1 MELPERTVETALVE
15 RVTPAGTRD
24 LLYSLSARKLLSM
37 APDEWGH
44 LRDRASEH
52 RQDPGRGL
60 SIRCLQCGE
69 PLFIGARRR
78 GTRNLPLFSHH
89 ANARTPC
96 PWNTGQGLSPDQ
108 VRALQY
114 DEHQESELHARL
126 CRVLESAAKADPR
139 CIGSAV
145 NTYRKP
151 EMHGRG
157 RYPDVLVQWSHRSE
171 TAFEVQLARTQQPEV
186 AGREIHYGNEGVNL
200 IWVLHGLDLDSDQ
213 LPQSF
218 EDIIRR
224 QRGNAF
230 VMDQAALEAS
240 NELGTVVLSC
250 RLRRNDGGFEPP
262 RLVTLDRLTYPGH
275 GLPFLE
281 DRVSAPLMERSREV
295 RRRWH
300 RALSRFPDGE
310 WRRRRRVPEGL
321 RGEIADWKR
330 RYGSMSTSSEDE
342 GDFFL
347 CVLVAFALSIAAHA
361 ANPGSRLSYVTKSV
375 PTAHLINLIMQ
386 RENLGMQQYALIVRY
401 LIDNT
406 RLRGVLPK
414 SVDEHLERAFA
425 AMEGNLCLEYE
436 TEWAVLADVI
446 PEVFDMRIRE
456 QMTYL
461 GCLPDWD
468 RPLADDPDASE
479 LRREAP

>member
-1 MELPERTVETALVE
+1 MDLPERTVETALVE
-15 RVTPAGTRD
+15 QVTSDGTRN

-44 LRDRASEH
+44 IRDRASEH
-52 RQDPGRGL
+52 RLDPVRGL

-69 PLFIGARRR
+69 PLFIGTRRR
-78 GTRNLPLFSHH
+78 GARNLPLFSHH
-89 ANARTPC
+89 ANAKAPC
-96 PWNTGQGLSPDQ
+96 LWNTGQRLSPDQ
-108 VRALQY
+108 LRALQY
-114 DEHQESELHARL
+114 DGHQESELHARL

-139 CIGSAV
+139 YIGSAI
-145 NTYRKP
+145 NNYRKP
-151 EMHGRG
+151 ETHGRG

-171 TAFEVQLARTQQPEV
+171 TAFEVQLSRTQQPEV
-186 AGREIHYGNEGVNL
+186 AGREIHYGAEGVSL
-200 IWVLHGLDLDSDQ
+200 IWVLHGLDLDADQ

-224 QRGNAF
+224 HRGNAF

-240 NELGTVVLSC
+240 NELGTIVLSC
-250 RLRRNDGGFEPP
+250 HLRRNDGGFEPP
-262 RLVTLDRLTYPGH
+262 KLVTLDGLTYPEH

-281 DRVSAPLMERSREV
+281 DRISAPLLERSKAV

-300 RALSRFPDGE
+300 KVLSRFPDGE
-310 WRRRRRVPEGL
+310 WRRMRRVPDGL
-321 RGEIADWKR
+321 KGEVEDWKQ
-330 RYGSMSTSSEDE
+330 RYGPMSTSRDDESE
-342 GDFFL
+342 FFL

-361 ANPGSRLSYVTKSV
+361 ANPGTRVSYVTKPV

-386 RENLGMQQYALIVRY
+386 RENLGMHQYALIIRY

-406 RLRGVLPK
+406 RLSQVLPK

-425 AMEGNLCLEYE
+425 VMEGNLCLAHEA
-436 TEWAVLADVI
+436 EWAVLADVI

-461 GCLPDWD
+461 GCLPDWV
-468 RPLADDPDASE
+468 RPLADDPEVSE
-479 LRREAP
+479 LQQETP